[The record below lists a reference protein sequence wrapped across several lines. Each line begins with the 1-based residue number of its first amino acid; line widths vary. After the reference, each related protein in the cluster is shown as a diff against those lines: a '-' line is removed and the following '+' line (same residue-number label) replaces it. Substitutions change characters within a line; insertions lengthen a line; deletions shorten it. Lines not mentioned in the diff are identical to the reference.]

1 MERLVFTGTAAAQIG
16 AEVAADRGDEGG
28 RAAAVERG
36 RRHGGPWSWD
46 RVLASAPNRST
57 LLLPR
62 PPVGVTIQTAKRFKG
77 TIDLLGHSEKDSEAT
92 RLQRRFTV
100 KTHIR

>member
-62 PPVGVTIQTAKRFKG
+62 PPGRGGALYQDEKAVTMPPAWT
-77 TIDLLGHSEKDSEAT
+77 LH
-92 RLQRRFTV
+92 
-100 KTHIR
+100 